1 MKHSL
6 KYLIMA
12 MAIVPFFTSCEE
24 DPEVVVEPINMGAAT
39 ITFTN
44 AADITVEE
52 AQLSEPITGTIVA
65 DEADA
70 VIASI
75 SIDAY
80 TSVNEAAVNI
90 FKMADLEQDE
100 NGGYSFAITTD
111 NVKNIIDV
119 ITKIEVTATV
129 VDGESS
135 KESIS
140 IAVTPWEF
148 LSAPKDFKW
157 ERIAGDPA
165 NLTQFGLA
173 WTSNGL
179 TGANAIITI
188 DKDTK
193 MYELSSN
200 AWTTVTTVEKLQA
213 AIKAA
218 TGITEYRGIST
229 QAGANYDVVLAV
241 DKGGVG
247 DYYII
252 NITKCTI
259 TNVSGSY
266 TFSITGEYK
275 GKIFNGED

>member
-24 DPEVVVEPINMGAAT
+24 DPTEVVNMGAAT

-70 VIASI
+70 VIESI

-80 TSVNEAAVNI
+80 TSVNDAAVNI
-90 FKMADLEQDE
+90 FKMADLEQNAD
-100 NGGYSFAITTD
+100 GGYYFAITTD

-119 ITKIEVTATV
+119 ITSIKVTVMV
-129 VDGESS
+129 VDGESAD
-135 KESIS
+135 KSIS
-140 IAVTPWEF
+140 IEVIPWNF
-148 LSAPKDFKW
+148 LSAPQDFKW
-157 ERIAGDPA
+157 ERIGGDPA

-173 WTSNGL
+173 WTSNGV
-179 TGANAIITI
+179 TGANAIIKI
-188 DKDTK
+188 DNNTK
-193 MYELSSN
+193 MYELNSS
-200 AWTTVTTVEKLQA
+200 AWTTVTTVERLQA
-213 AIKAA
+213 AIGAA
-218 TGITEYRGIST
+218 TEITEYRGIST
-229 QAGANYDVVLAV
+229 QSGANYDVVLAV
-241 DKGGVG
+241 DKGGAG
-247 DYYII
+247 DLYII